1 LALIARGRK
10 NVRAFD
16 DDGKLRSLT
25 DIRRLA
31 DQEASKPA
39 R

>member
-1 LALIARGRK
+1 VRDHSGRK

-16 DDGKLRSLT
+16 EDGKLRSLT
-25 DIRRLA
+25 DIRRQA
-31 DQEASKPA
+31 DQEALKPG